1 MADFFKKRKVHKSNS
16 ISSQLDKMGKRK
28 YWKFNKERDYYFYIL
43 IRRIYCQCCLYFIL
57 KVQIGVFK
65 MTNRNFRKFGPSLW
79 ALVKNWMSFISLSWF
94 FFKMEHALK
103 EEVEIHVEAV
113 QKYEKKLDRL
123 AGLLDVYNA
132 ETTRIGNDI
141 DLLNKEK
148 EDKYLEKSNIFNKA
162 VSRER
167 EIGIGLISTKTG
179 KEIPDKVRCRI
190 R

>member
-1 MADFFKKRKVHKSNS
+1 M
-16 ISSQLDKMGKRK
+16 
-28 YWKFNKERDYYFYIL
+28 
-43 IRRIYCQCCLYFIL
+43 
-57 KVQIGVFK
+57 
-65 MTNRNFRKFGPSLW
+65 
-79 ALVKNWMSFISLSWF
+79 
-94 FFKMEHALK
+94 K